1 MKINRTFCIDAH
13 LVEKLEQ
20 RVNKSQT
27 VCDALE
33 KFFKGGGADEEEM
46 TKQLIIIKSQCFT
59 PRLGPSENAQILTAF
74 NTLLAFLQESF
85 QDSA

>member
-13 LVEKLEQ
+13 LVEKLER

-33 KFFKGGGADEEEM
+33 KFFKAGPADEEEL
-46 TKQLIIIKSQCFT
+46 TKQLIIIKSKCFT
-59 PRLGPSENAQILTAF
+59 PHLTPTENAQIVTAF
-74 NTLLAFLQESF
+74 DTLLVFLQESF
-85 QDSA
+85 Q

>member
-33 KFFKGGGADEEEM
+33 KFFNRGGVDEEQM
-46 TKQLIIIKSQCFT
+46 TKQLIIIRSQCFT
-59 PRLGPSENAQILTAF
+59 PNLTATENAQIATAF
-74 NTLLAFLQESF
+74 ETLFAFLKESF
-85 QDSA
+85 Q

>member
-13 LVEKLEQ
+13 LVEKLER

-33 KFFKGGGADEEEM
+33 KFLNNGGVTEEEL
-46 TKQLIIIKSQCFT
+46 TKQLIIIKSKCFT
-59 PRLGPSENAQILTAF
+59 PRLGPTENAQIVTAF
-74 NTLLAFLQESF
+74 ETLLVFLQESF
-85 QDSA
+85 Q